1 MEILNV
7 EALSKSFRLKTGF
20 AKQQEFYAV
29 RNVSLRLD
37 KGTCLGLVG
46 ESGCGKSTL
55 AKMLVGLL
63 PRTEG
68 KILFKGQEIE
78 KYFYHPHAVQMV
90 FQDPF
95 SSLNPRLSVGKSIG
109 EPLLSDGKF
118 SAADIK
124 KAVEG
129 ILAEVG
135 LEKEHYG
142 RFPHEFSGGQ
152 RQRIAIARAIITKPE
167 LLVCDEPV
175 SALDA
180 SHQAQI
186 LNLLLDLK
194 EKYGLTYLFIS
205 HNLQVVSFMC
215 EEIAVMYAGEIVE
228 QAPKEE
234 LFQNPLHPYTQAL
247 IASAPHIGK
256 EKRDFILKGEAPA
269 LKQREKGC
277 AFACRCSRADKE
289 CFERKPETKQYG
301 NHKTA
306 CHKSEEKAYVF

>member
-1 MEILNV
+1 MEILNA
-7 EALSKSFRLKTGF
+7 ESLSKSFRLKTGF
-20 AKQQEFYAV
+20 ANQQEFYAV
-29 RNVSLRLD
+29 RNISLRLE
-37 KGTCLGLVG
+37 KGVCLGLVG

-63 PRTEG
+63 PKTDG
-68 KILFKGQEIE
+68 KILFKGQEAE
-78 KYFYHPHAVQMV
+78 KCFYNPYAVQMV

-95 SSLNPRLSVGKSIG
+95 SSLNPRLSVGRSIG
-109 EPLLSDGKF
+109 EPLLANKDF

-124 KAVEG
+124 KAAEDV
-129 ILAEVG
+129 LAEVG
-135 LEKEHYG
+135 LEKEHYS
-142 RFPHEFSGGQ
+142 RYPHEFSGGQ

-228 QAPKEE
+228 QASKEE
-234 LFQNPLHPYTQAL
+234 LFRNPCHPYTQAL
-247 IASAPHIGK
+247 IASAPYIGK
-256 EKRDFILKGEAPA
+256 EKRDFFLGGEAPT

-277 AFACRCSRADKE
+277 AFACRCPRAEKE
-289 CFERKPETKQYG
+289 CFERKPELKQYG

-306 CHKSEEKAYVF
+306 CHKNEEKAYVF